1 MKLLL
6 SLLLTILQALSLIVL
21 IHVVLSYFLPIT
33 NPIRKI
39 LGQIVEPLLLPIR
52 KLVKPMGGL
61 DLSPMVLL
69 ILIYFVELLLR
80 AFLR

>member
-6 SLLLTILQALSLIVL
+6 SILQALSLIVL

-39 LGQIVEPLLLPIR
+39 LGQIVEPLLLPFR

-69 ILIYFVELLLR
+69 ILIYFVESLLR

>member
-6 SLLLTILQALSLIVL
+6 SILQALSLIVL

>member
-69 ILIYFVELLLR
+69 ILIYFVESLLR

>member
-1 MKLLL
+1 M
-6 SLLLTILQALSLIVL
+6 L